1 MYFLEKILFDYL
13 SCRTPRVFNFVYL
26 QLHSIIF
33 PYSNYNITAL
43 QCSLF
48 QGLLVG
54 NPPRNV

>member
-13 SCRTPRVFNFVYL
+13 SCRTPRIFNFVYL

-43 QCSLF
+43 CVHFSKVF
-48 QGLLVG
+48 
-54 NPPRNV
+54 